1 MATEG
6 ASGEKPP
13 PVQALATAAH
23 GSVEA
28 KCEFNMDSLSKPEL
42 LTLLSIMEGELEAR
56 DLVIEALRARRKE
69 VFVQERY
76 ACFSLSDP
84 FMALQRDCQGGGG
97 GGAREG
103 RGQRASPIAVL
114 EAVMAHC
121 RRMQEKMSAQLAA
134 AESREQKLEQEK
146 AQLQTVQTE
155 HRQLT
160 AQLKEERE
168 KSKHMVNMLVQE
180 CRQLAARVLE
190 EGQRF
195 EELSS
200 QLQEEGE
207 TSSRLQEALA
217 AERRRGQQMEAEME
231 KQLSELDVEREQL
244 RARLCREEAGAA
256 ELRAESEGLR
266 RQLQELRTRRGGDAP
281 STAAAESAS
290 IAVETGSL
298 GCRTVSCQTELP
310 FGELGVKSPIT
321 VPLKPPGTN
330 YAAMSLPKS
339 APRGLVH
346 SLSGGVLQ
354 ENGPCAGEPPSG
366 PALPAG
372 VSPRVQAA
380 RYRFQEQEQNGSASA
395 SPPSRDASPPH
406 RDSTAA
412 KQQAR
417 NTVTQVLSRFTSPP
431 PGGTLRPGLPHSTSE
446 GGPFPGRLP
455 HPHIGLKSPA
465 AAKIDRG
472 NPPPIPPKKPG
483 LSQTPSPPHPPV
495 SRSPSGSV
503 GVPPKPATPQLPP
516 KPAVEVAGAGGGC
529 PSPAVTA
536 SQVGARPPQVRGPQR
551 AACAECPPPL
561 QTHRTYPVSASPRS
575 PCDPGSPL
583 AAASGWDP
591 PIAPPSPGGD
601 PVPLVDGRTLLQAAT
616 QGNLTVMSLLLH
628 QDPPQISHP
637 HPDANAALF
646 SAARNGH
653 ADCVQLLL
661 AAGASADAP
670 DADGFTPLHTAAA
683 HGHARCVELLVGV
696 SADVDLVA
704 AGGQSA
710 LFLAG
715 SSGSAECV
723 RVLLNAGADC
733 TVTTADGW
741 TVVHALASRGHS
753 DSLELLLS
761 HSSLQAS
768 LLTHTNTDGWT
779 AAHIAA
785 SKGNKRCLELLCC
798 HSQQDLELRDR
809 CNRTIHHIATDD
821 CKELLEDLNS
831 YRVLVLI
838 RPGSEEQICTVDL
851 LEDGPIIGT
860 VPVYRETGWEE
871 LNRSLTHI
879 LSEHFHLLGGTEGG
893 ARAGETS
900 LGLSPDSVSCVLIGD
915 VEWYP
920 GQDPSR
926 SPWEL
931 IRRRH
936 RQRITV
942 RLKGLRDSAVDEVV
956 YDSLIPLQLLH
967 NYIRLVEQYRN
978 VILHGMEGSCQE
990 YIAGQL
996 SLCVKHRQEAMGLP
1010 CDIIRVEVDENL
1022 TKDQLV
1028 ETFINCGFLVP
1039 VSEVTTVRGVVVV
1052 LEGLERARSLS
1063 ELLGDLCDSLE
1074 NRGVPYPLPLLHAQ
1088 EGYCLHH
1095 FQEGGFLIGTLS
1107 KPHLQGAELLLQ
1119 QHFRWVQL
1127 RWEAEPVAGL
1137 LSRHLRRKL
1146 VHKMRGVVPPV
1157 SALLWRIVAWICCVW
1172 QQLNSCLSRLGTPDA
1187 LIGPQMF
1194 LSCPLTP
1201 DQPQAVLRWLSRL
1214 WNLVVV
1220 PRVEEAV
1227 VSRVTVKRCLAERQ
1241 LPSNKNLNPS
1251 QQAVVKAALSV
1262 LVNKAILQHCPL
1274 PRPEVD
1280 KYLSEFQGSQ
1290 FPLLA
1295 LGSYKGAGRR
1305 KGRDNVAWRRANTS
1319 PRKKSSPSPSWS
1331 SSCTLREGSLSSNDL
1346 HSSRGSS
1353 RAQRCVG
1360 GVSLVLDDQV
1370 DLMQELQTL
1379 CSSRSE
1385 PDISKI
1391 PPSRE
1396 DFIMFPGSFDGQTP
1410 LKDGD
1415 KETVQM
1421 RTQTIDRCHS
1431 SSHDS
1436 DPPGGDRQMT
1446 RPKSQLPV
1454 PSNKNLQQAAG
1465 AARARSRTSTS
1476 RASGRTRQAPPSN
1489 NNHQSQEEVWIL
1501 DRDLHENN

>member
-28 KCEFNMDSLSKPEL
+28 KCEFNMDNLSKPEL

-56 DLVIEALRARRKE
+56 DLVIEALWARRKE

-76 ACFSLSDP
+76 ARFSLSDP
-84 FMALQRDCQGGGG
+84 FMALQRDCQGGGA
-97 GGAREG
+97 AREG

-146 AQLQTVQTE
+146 AELQTVQQE
-155 HRQLT
+155 HRRLT
-160 AQLKEERE
+160 AQLKEEQE
-168 KSKHMVNMLVQE
+168 KSKHMVSMLVQE

-200 QLQEEGE
+200 RLQEEGE
-207 TSSRLQEALA
+207 ASGRLQEALA

-244 RARLCREEAGAA
+244 RARLSREEAGAV

-281 STAAAESAS
+281 PTAAAVTAS
-290 IAVETGSL
+290 VAVETDSQS
-298 GCRTVSCQTELP
+298 CRAVSCQTDLP
-310 FGELGVKSPIT
+310 FAELGGKSPIT
-321 VPLKPPGTN
+321 VPLKPPGPN
-330 YAAMSLPKS
+330 YAAMSLPRS

-346 SLSGGVLQ
+346 SLSGGMLQ
-354 ENGPCAGEPPSG
+354 ENGPCPGEPPPG

-372 VSPRVQAA
+372 VSPRVRAA
-380 RYRFQEQEQNGSASA
+380 RC
-395 SPPSRDASPPH
+395 
-406 RDSTAA
+406 STAA

-431 PGGTLRPGLPHSTSE
+431 AGGALRPSLPHSASE

-465 AAKIDRG
+465 AGKIDRG
-472 NPPPIPPKKPG
+472 TPPPIPPKKPG
-483 LSQTPSPPHPPV
+483 LSQAPSPSPPV
-495 SRSPSGSV
+495 S
-503 GVPPKPATPQLPP
+503 
-516 KPAVEVAGAGGGC
+516 
-529 PSPAVTA
+529 SPAVTA
-536 SQVGARPPQVRGPQR
+536 SQVGACPPARGPQW
-551 AACAECPPPL
+551 AACAECPPPV
-561 QTHRTYPVSASPRS
+561 QTPPAHPVCTSPCS

-583 AAASGWDP
+583 AAASGRDP
-591 PIAPPSPGGD
+591 PVAPPSPGGD
-601 PVPLVDGRTLLQAAT
+601 PVPLADGRTLLQAAT
-616 QGNLTVMSLLLH
+616 QGNLTVLSLLLH
-628 QDPPQISHP
+628 RDPPQITHP

-670 DADGFTPLHTAAA
+670 DADGFTPLHSAAA
-683 HGHARCVELLVGV
+683 HRHARCVELLVGV
-696 SADVDLVA
+696 AADVNQVA

-715 SSGSAECV
+715 GSGSAECV

-741 TVVHALASRGHS
+741 TVLHAVASRGHS

-761 HSSLQAS
+761 HPCLQAS

-785 SKGNKRCLELLCC
+785 SNGNKRCLELLCC

-821 CKELLEDLNS
+821 CKELLENLNS
-831 YRVLVLI
+831 YSVLVLI

-851 LEDGPIIGT
+851 LEDGPIVGA
-860 VPVYRETGWEE
+860 VPVRRETGWEE
-871 LNRSLTHI
+871 LNRNLMHI
-879 LSEHFHLLGGTEGG
+879 LSEHFHLLGRAEGG
-893 ARAGETS
+893 ARAGETP
-900 LGLSPDSVSCVLIGD
+900 LGLSPHSVSCVLIGD

-926 SPWEL
+926 SPWEM

-942 RLKGLRDSAVDEVV
+942 RLKGLRDSAVDGVA

-978 VILHGMEGSCQE
+978 VILHGLEGSCQE

-996 SLCVKHRQEAMGLP
+996 SLCIKHRQEAMGLP
-1010 CDIIRVEVDENL
+1010 CDIIKVEVDENL
-1022 TKDQLV
+1022 TKDQLL

-1039 VSEVTTVRGVVVV
+1039 VSEVTAVRGVVVV

-1063 ELLGDLCDSLE
+1063 ELLADLCDSLE

-1095 FQEGGFLIGTLS
+1095 FQERGFLIGTLS

-1137 LSRHLRRKL
+1137 LTRHLRRKL
-1146 VHKMRGVVPPV
+1146 VHKDSGLDLLCVAAAVCPACPVWMR
-1157 SALLWRIVAWICCVW
+1157 
-1172 QQLNSCLSRLGTPDA
+1172 
-1187 LIGPQMF
+1187 MF

-1201 DQPQAVLRWLSRL
+1201 DQPQAVLRWLSRV

-1241 LPSNKNLNPS
+1241 LPSNKNLNPN
-1251 QQAVVKAALSV
+1251 QQAVVRAALSI
-1262 LVNKAILQHCPL
+1262 LINKAILQQCPL

-1280 KYLSEFQGSQ
+1280 KYLSEFQGSR

-1295 LGSYKGAGRR
+1295 LGSCKGVGRR

-1353 RAQRCVG
+1353 RAQRSVG

-1431 SSHDS
+1431 SSHVS
-1436 DPPGGDRQMT
+1436 DPPGGDRRMT

-1454 PSNKNLQQAAG
+1454 PSNKNLQQAPG
-1465 AARARSRTSTS
+1465 APRASSRTSTS
-1476 RASGRTRQAPPSN
+1476 SSRASSRTRQAPPN

-1501 DRDLHENN
+1501 GRDLHENNN